1 MADRRPPTRYSDLSI
16 ALHWLMLGL
25 IALTYGFTELR
36 VLFERG
42 TPERDFMRQAHF
54 SCGLTVLG
62 LALIRLLAR
71 WFGGTPVIHPP
82 LPAWQ
87 LWAARLSHAL
97 LYVFMIGM
105 PLLALAMMGLRGDEV
120 NFFGIELPPL
130 LPEDKDL
137 GKQLRAWHGDVGRAV
152 YALIALHAAAAIYHH
167 RVRGDDTLRHMLP
180 DRP

>member
-1 MADRRPPTRYSDLSI
+1 MPDRHPVTRYSDLSI

-25 IALTYGFTELR
+25 IALTYAFTELR

-62 LALIRLLAR
+62 LALVRLVAR
-71 WFGGTPVIHPP
+71 WFGGTPAIHPP

-87 LWAARLSHAL
+87 RRAARLSHAL
-97 LYVFMIGM
+97 LYAFMIGM

-120 NFFGIELPPL
+120 IFFGIELPPL
-130 LPEDKDL
+130 LAEDKDL
-137 GKQLRAWHGDVGRAV
+137 GKQLRGWHGDIGRAV

-167 RVRGDDTLRHMLP
+167 RIRGDDTLRHMLP
-180 DRP
+180 GRP